1 MNVVTLRILLLFLL
15 IYPISSLPVV
25 AGTTGKIAGKIIDEK
40 TNEPIVGANVLLL
53 GTSTGAS
60 TDVEGNYIITNVSP
74 GTYTVTISAV
84 GFRKKI
90 VQNVLVNVDLTSRID
105 GTMSSEAVD
114 LDPVV
119 VTAERPLIRR
129 DLTSSQTNVDAGQ
142 IRSLPVESIT
152 GILTTQAGVIQDE
165 NGALHFRGG
174 RSDEVSYTVSGVSV
188 NNPFTNSNNFSIAT
202 NAVQEL
208 SVVQGT
214 FNAEYGNALS
224 GVVETGL
231 KEGGDRY
238 IGQVTFYT
246 GDRISSHKNIF
257 FNVDDIDPASHSV
270 IEGTFS
276 GPLPMFEK
284 DISFFISARND
295 VEKGWLFGVRQHQ
308 PSDLPGY
315 FTSGWSIPKTGDGT
329 VVPMNPNNSLTIT
342 NRLTIRPTTSG
353 KIHYDVVFNEGRS
366 KSYSHTFKYNPEGLG
381 NSFDND
387 ILHIL
392 QYSDLIDE
400 NSSYALKFSY
410 AKNITQQYRY
420 KDFLDTHYES
430 VENLIRSGDVGF
442 YYGGAVSR
450 YFDRKAETYGMK
462 FDAFSQLSQKIDVKI
477 GYESKFW
484 QMYQTGINVIKNL
497 TTDTIARVPAV
508 STLDNESYSKF
519 PTQHSAYAQSKFE
532 FASFVMN
539 ASVRLDYF
547 FSNSDYVADIYNP
560 KAPRKMASEKITIS
574 PRLGISYEIT
584 DRGRIHFSYGHF
596 FQMPQLQYLFT
607 NPNYEYAATVT
618 NTVFGDAN
626 LNPQKTIT
634 YEFGLQ
640 QQVADNVAFNVTGFY
655 KDVRDLFAT
664 QSIRISQNEAF
675 SRYVNK
681 DYANIKGITFS
692 LVKRRS
698 DGDLFGGTL
707 DYTYQSSEGNDVSSD
722 AFFIDK
728 ESGRASE
735 LQILLLDWDQ
745 THTLNA
751 SIIMGEV
758 KNWSISLIGKVGAGL
773 PYTPLPGPGGV
784 EYDRNT
790 ARKPSQTTVD
800 LLAEKEFQLT
810 DFMLTVFVKVFNLF
824 DTLNESDVYEDTGR
838 STYTLRGKN
847 GEGAAIDD
855 HVGIVPGVHS
865 MSEFYVNP
873 LLYSS
878 PREVRLGV
886 SLNF

>member
-1 MNVVTLRILLLFLL
+1 
-15 IYPISSLPVV
+15 
-25 AGTTGKIAGKIIDEK
+25 
-40 TNEPIVGANVLLL
+40 
-53 GTSTGAS
+53 
-60 TDVEGNYIITNVSP
+60 
-74 GTYTVTISAV
+74 
-84 GFRKKI
+84 
-90 VQNVLVNVDLTSRID
+90 
-105 GTMSSEAVD
+105 
-114 LDPVV
+114 
-119 VTAERPLIRR
+119 
-129 DLTSSQTNVDAGQ
+129 
-142 IRSLPVESIT
+142 
-152 GILTTQAGVIQDE
+152 
-165 NGALHFRGG
+165 
-174 RSDEVSYTVSGVSV
+174 
-188 NNPFTNSNNFSIAT
+188 
-202 NAVQEL
+202 
-208 SVVQGT
+208 
-214 FNAEYGNALS
+214 
-224 GVVETGL
+224 
-231 KEGGDRY
+231 
-238 IGQVTFYT
+238 
-246 GDRISSHKNIF
+246 
-257 FNVDDIDPASHSV
+257 
-270 IEGTFS
+270 
-276 GPLPMFEK
+276 
-284 DISFFISARND
+284 
-295 VEKGWLFGVRQHQ
+295 
-308 PSDLPGY
+308 
-315 FTSGWSIPKTGDGT
+315 
-329 VVPMNPNNSLTIT
+329 
-342 NRLTIRPTTSG
+342 
-353 KIHYDVVFNEGRS
+353 
-366 KSYSHTFKYNPEGLG
+366 
-381 NSFDND
+381 
-387 ILHIL
+387 
-392 QYSDLIDE
+392 
-400 NSSYALKFSY
+400 
-410 AKNITQQYRY
+410 
-420 KDFLDTHYES
+420 
-430 VENLIRSGDVGF
+430 
-442 YYGGAVSR
+442 
-450 YFDRKAETYGMK
+450 
-462 FDAFSQLSQKIDVKI
+462 
-477 GYESKFW
+477 
-484 QMYQTGINVIKNL
+484 
-497 TTDTIARVPAV
+497 
-508 STLDNESYSKF
+508 
-519 PTQHSAYAQSKFE
+519 
-532 FASFVMN
+532 
-539 ASVRLDYF
+539 
-547 FSNSDYVADIYNP
+547 
-560 KAPRKMASEKITIS
+560 MASKKITIS

-758 KNWSISLIGKVGAGL
+758 KNWSVSLIGKVGAGL